1 MWVVNSACP
10 AVGIGF
16 QLVDEKERMLE
27 NACAFYAF
35 VLHH

>member
-1 MWVVNSACP
+1 MWVVKSACP

-16 QLVDEKERMLE
+16 QLVDGSEPMLE

-35 VLHH
+35 VPHH